1 MAVTRRGRQ
10 TQPTDR
16 EIEEFAAR
24 AEQPSA
30 DRQEGSPVRTRAAR
44 EPKVAGIN
52 FRMTEKQMELLRT
65 AAVRED
71 ISQQKI
77 LERIVWPAL
86 EARHGNAVQ
95 RE

>member
-10 TQPTDR
+10 SPPTDR

-24 AEQPSA
+24 AEQPPA
-30 DRQEGSPVRTRAAR
+30 ARGEGSPVRMRPAR

-52 FRMTEKQMELLRT
+52 FRMTERQMELLRT
-65 AAVRED
+65 AAARED

-86 EARHGNAVQ
+86 EERHGNGSPGK
-95 RE
+95 